1 VLLQTTHAVFEQSA
15 VSKIAYFVV
24 YIVLLFI
31 SLNSFY
37 VTVSYIEETI
47 DTMMSFMIALLP
59 LVLGLMATF
68 GNVVTVSFFH
78 PIVIFLI
85 HISGVLVS
93 KFILPLLFLSAILLI
108 VSTLNENHK
117 VTHLGNLFKS
127 VGMGLLG
134 MFLTIFLGVMSVQGA
149 ASAIQDGVAMK
160 TTKFIT
166 GNFIP
171 VVGRTFTD
179 AADTVLSASL
189 LLKNAV
195 GIVGMV
201 MILLISLFPALKI
214 FAIALMYKIAASV
227 LQHVA
232 DWTMITSINII
243 SKYIGYM
250 LGCMLCISL
259 MFSLAIVIIVAASNI
274 TSLLRYE

>member
-1 VLLQTTHAVFEQSA
+1 
-15 VSKIAYFVV
+15 
-24 YIVLLFI
+24 
-31 SLNSFY
+31 
-37 VTVSYIEETI
+37 I

-59 LVLGLMATF
+59 LVLRLMAKF

-108 VSTLNENHK
+108 VSTLNEIHK
-117 VTHLGNLFKS
+117 VTHLRNLFKF
-127 VGMGLLG
+127 GGIGLLG
-134 MFLTIFLGVMSVQGA
+134 MLLTIFLGVMSVQGA

-179 AADTVLSASL
+179 PADTVLSASL

-214 FAIALMYKIAASV
+214 FAIALMYKIA
-227 LQHVA
+227 
-232 DWTMITSINII
+232 
-243 SKYIGYM
+243 
-250 LGCMLCISL
+250 
-259 MFSLAIVIIVAASNI
+259 
-274 TSLLRYE
+274 